1 MLDTEAESL
10 ATLPPV
16 DLSDWL
22 LALHVLSAFAWVA
35 ALVVFTVTIVAG
47 WGLTV
52 PSDVVRMFRVS
63 RVGDALIAVGMIG
76 TIVFGVWLALDE
88 YEIWDGWIIAA
99 LVLWLVAGAV
109 GGQVGKVFNSA
120 RGRARALV
128 DEGRD
133 APSPELNA
141 MLRSQRGLVFHTLMI
156 LATLALLVVMIYK
169 PGA

>member
-1 MLDTEAESL
+1 VSF
-10 ATLPPV
+10 
-16 DLSDWL
+16 SDWL

-35 ALVVFTVTIVAG
+35 ALVIYTVVIAAG

-63 RVGDALIAVGMIG
+63 RVGDALIAVGMVG
-76 TIVFGVWLALDE
+76 TIVFGIWLAIDLDA
-88 YEIWDGWIIAA
+88 YQVWDGWIITA

-109 GGQVGKVFNSA
+109 GGQVGKVYNGA
-120 RGRARALV
+120 RDRAKALL
-128 DEGRD
+128 DEGQD

-141 MLRSQRGLVFHTLMI
+141 MLRSQRGLVLLGLMI
-156 LATLALLVVMIYK
+156 LVVLALLVIMIYK

>member
-1 MLDTEAESL
+1 MELY
-10 ATLPPV
+10 
-16 DLSDWL
+16 DWL
-22 LALHVLSAFAWVA
+22 LALHVLAAFAWIA
-35 ALVVFTVTIVAG
+35 ALVVYTVVIVAG

-52 PSDVVRMFRVS
+52 PSDVVRMFRVT
-63 RVGDALIAVGMIG
+63 RVGDALIAIGMLG
-76 TIVFGVWLALDE
+76 TIVFGIWLAIDE

-109 GGQVGKVFNSA
+109 GGQLGKVYNGA
-120 RGRARALV
+120 RDRAKALL

-141 MLRSQRGLVFHTLMI
+141 MLRSQRGLVLHVLMI
-156 LATLALLVVMIYK
+156 VVVLALLVIMIYK